1 MIDRFKGWPMQ
12 RIAATACLECQV
24 GYDTCYKVLFKG
36 KPIASPATQR
46 VATWARTNSVRIV
59 APKAKEAPVNA
70 AASLEEAERWV
81 AEQDR

>member
-1 MIDRFKGWPMQ
+1 
-12 RIAATACLECQV
+12 
-24 GYDTCYKVLFKG
+24 
-36 KPIASPATQR
+36 